1 MSKNGKILLIVGGV
15 LLVAAVVCAG
25 AAKFGMDYAEKRIT
39 ESTADDKAA
48 GLELAKTADQQGC
61 IVEGL
66 NRASPVPFTD
76 LGAAIGLRVFVGECL
91 HNAKPVNDFC
101 VGVPPLLSL
110 KEGEWTTEQCR
121 RSGMDEM
128 KTGCK
133 YVFTEKHS
141 FCGALK

>member
-1 MSKNGKILLIVGGV
+1 MTKTGKIAIGCGGV
-15 LLVAAVVCAG
+15 LLIGLAVVIVG
-25 AAKFGMDYAEKRIT
+25 GKFAMDYATKRIN
-39 ESTADDKAA
+39 ESTAEDKAA

-61 IVEGL
+61 IVEAL
-66 NRASPVPFTD
+66 KRSRTAAFTD

-91 HNAKPVNDFC
+91 TNAKPVTDFC

-110 KEGEWTTEQCR
+110 KESEWTTEQCQ

-141 FCGALK
+141 FCNKF